1 MFMTETIPLV
11 DLRAQYESIR
21 AEIDDAIAAVLE
33 STRFIQGPQV
43 AAFETAFA
51 AFCGTQF
58 AIGMASGTSA
68 LQLALQAVGIG
79 PDAEVVT
86 PVNTFTATAEAI
98 VHCGARPV
106 FVDVDADTLLIDPKC
121 TQAAIT
127 DRTRAIVP
135 VHLFGQ
141 MAPMKALADI
151 AHEHEL
157 VLIPDAAQ
165 AHGAAQNGA
174 AVGTF
179 GRAVIF
185 SFYPG
190 KNLGAYGDAGA
201 VVTNDEELAKRIRLL
216 RDHGRQSKYEH
227 EIVGYGERL
236 DTLQAA
242 ILLAKLPYL
251 SSWNADRR
259 RVAAAYSENLRDLP
273 LQLPTSA
280 LCNEHVYHQFVI
292 RTPERQ
298 GLKSHLTSRGIQTGI
313 HYPLPL
319 HFQLAYQELG
329 YQPGDFPRAEAAAE
343 EILSLPIYPELES
356 SQVEHI
362 SGAIADYF
370 N

>member
-1 MFMTETIPLV
+1 MFMTETVPLV
-11 DLRAQYESIR
+11 DLKAQYASIR
-21 AEIDDAIAAVLE
+21 GEIDNAIAAVLE
-33 STRFIQGPQV
+33 STRFIQGPEV

-58 AIGMASGTSA
+58 AIGTASGTSA
-68 LQLALQAVGIG
+68 LQLALQAAGIG
-79 PDAEVVT
+79 SGAEVVT

-106 FVDVDADTLLIDPKC
+106 FVDVETDTLLIDPNC
-121 TQAAIT
+121 VQAAVT

-151 AHEHEL
+151 AQEHEL

-174 AVGTF
+174 GVGRF

-201 VVTNDEELAKRIRLL
+201 VLTNDEKLAKRIRLL

-242 ILLAKLPYL
+242 ILLAKLPHL
-251 SSWNADRR
+251 SSWIADRR
-259 RVAAAYSENLRDLP
+259 RVAASYLENLSDLP
-273 LQLPTSA
+273 LHIPTTA
-280 LCNEHVYHQFVI
+280 LGNEHVYHQFVV
-292 RTPERQ
+292 RTVDRD
-298 GLKSHLTSRGIQTGI
+298 GLKSHLVRMGIQTGI

-319 HFQLAYQELG
+319 HLQTAYQELG
-329 YQPGDFPRAEAAAE
+329 YQPGDFPRAEAAAAE
-343 EILSLPIYPELES
+343 MLSLPMYPELEF
-356 SQVEHI
+356 SQVEYI
-362 SGAIADYF
+362 CGAIADYF